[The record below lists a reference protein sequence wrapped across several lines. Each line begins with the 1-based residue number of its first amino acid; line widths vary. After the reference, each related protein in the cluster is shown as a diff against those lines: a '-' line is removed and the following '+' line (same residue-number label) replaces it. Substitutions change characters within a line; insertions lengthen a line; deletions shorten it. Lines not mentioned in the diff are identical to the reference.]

1 MKRTLEEKYL
11 NDVNNKANIMSAY
24 MIGFGLYTML
34 YASHTSE
41 LQNKEILGVI
51 QMSQKDYSEFSLK
64 NDGFASTF
72 SGAIHQTPEEEIVG
86 MVLVNNKLFNN
97 FINNEVNIKQILE
110 EGTPVDN
117 LPSFQ
122 VLKDGIFEL
131 MGEIV
136 VKVNA
141 DRGTPIASPPTT
153 TSSSTASGI
162 SGISAEERASR
173 AELSQKKYEENLA
186 KGLIKPQTGPRV
198 VTGKD
203 IFTYSTGDSSNMV
216 TSTTSSKGTRAKGG
230 KKKKTTRRQRKSYK
244 NKTIKRSRKN
254 KKTRKPR
261 RY

>member
-1 MKRTLEEKYL
+1 
-11 NDVNNKANIMSAY
+11 

-41 LQNKEILGVI
+41 LQNTEILSVI
-51 QMSQKDYSEFSLK
+51 QMSQKEYHEFSLK

-117 LPSFQ
+117 LPTFQ

-136 VKVNA
+136 VKVNV

-153 TSSSTASGI
+153 SSSSTASGI
-162 SGISAEERASR
+162 PGISAEERASR
-173 AELSQKKYEENLA
+173 AALSQQKYEENKA
-186 KGLIKPQTGPRV
+186 KGLIKPYREPRT

-203 IFTYSTGDSSNMV
+203 IFKYSSEGIPV
-216 TSTTSSKGTRAKGG
+216 TSETSGQGTRAKGG
-230 KKKKTTRRQRKSYK
+230 KKKKTTRRIRKSYK
-244 NKTIKRSRKN
+244 NKTIKRSRKH
-254 KKTRKPR
+254 KRTRR
-261 RY
+261 R